1 MKRISNLAVLAIIAL
16 SSCVSVPDYDTSYSN
31 STELTPEQINDNVK
45 NVFGTTFDPNQ
56 DWTMSAE
63 GSVKITADA
72 NLNDIVKV
80 QVLSESPFLNG
91 DAMVLNQKDVSYG
104 ETVEL
109 TYEAPK
115 GATKLIAACVNKTGN
130 YFVKTFDINA
140 QTVSFKSTSS
150 RAITRAVEGSYPDL
164 STIKIELNRSM
175 PSYNARRTIEAAKEG
190 ADANISAWK
199 NSGWENER
207 LWRPAKTTNK
217 EKNIPATES
226 NGWIIDGQVARVIPN
241 IDDTEKERL
250 EAALNA
256 MEGFDDQSKKYNNMQ
271 VIRELHINSKY
282 NNYLTTNGEPL
293 IIAPVGLLSTDASYV
308 YYYYYNPNAVSGMSE
323 AQKTAYIKSLPKFRA
338 FDCSYT
344 KNALKQTEPKRVTIE
359 NNRYK
364 GFFKMHEYLLPYYG
378 DEPLPTTDATI
389 VTAAVPH
396 STYSGIYRIR
406 CEKDNGKGKY
416 YYFTYCGSDKSN
428 DKLAL
433 YDENNKNQ
441 LWQIFTMPESKG
453 GGLVLYN
460 IGAKLWLYQADSG
473 GYTIFS
479 NNKNTISVIDDIE
492 TDGDII
498 RFKTQWGHL
507 GANSDNNRVALNK
520 DNSNTDTKKHGII
533 DWHIEEYN
541 YTGTRPEGAIDNI
554 EFETKTI
561 AFEMNPV
568 SLTIPAGYKVG
579 FMNRK
584 GNENDS
590 NNFTAVNKGETY
602 GDGNLNKEI
611 NSFPQFSS
619 AVDLYGMRLT
629 DPRVAIFKANNH
641 NYITFEDGTDCNFT
655 DIVIEI
661 VSGIQVEDGDLSQKP
676 KNAVYTYCFEDRQNG
691 DYDMNDIVIK
701 AMRLDATHVLFSVE
715 ACGAYDELN
724 LRGIHGK
731 LLSSNIDVHQLFGV
745 SNPKTYINTQPGT
758 THHEPIQEV
767 VEVPNNFSFNTI
779 SEEKADILDPLKRKV
794 LHIYNK
800 TEEREVRLS
809 TRGEDPHGI
818 MIPCDFKYP
827 TEKTSL
833 HHAYPHFLD
842 WAKGDNTYYDWYNQ
856 PNPSG
861 VYDSGGF
868 QILEST
874 RKAYPKYFK
883 DQE

>member
-1 MKRISNLAVLAIIAL
+1 MKKLYFLAISVFAL
-16 SSCVSVPDYDTSYSN
+16 ASCSHDLGDYDER
-31 STELTPEQINDNVK
+31 ELLYPTLTKEQINQNVEK
-45 NVFGTTFDPNQ
+45 VFGTTFSPNQ
-56 DWTMSAE
+56 DWTMTVN

-72 NLNDIVKV
+72 DFKDIVKV
-80 QVLSESPFLNG
+80 QVLSETPFLNG
-91 DAMVLNQKDVSYG
+91 DAMVLNQANATNG

-109 TYEAPK
+109 SFEAPK
-115 GATKLIAACVNKTGN
+115 GATQLIAACVNKTGN

-140 QTVSFKSTSS
+140 QTVSFKSTGS
-150 RAITRAVEGSYPDL
+150 RAFTRAVEGSYPDL
-164 STIKIELNRSM
+164 STIKIELKRSM

-207 LWRPAKTTNK
+207 LWRPAKTSDNNK
-217 EKNIPATES
+217 PATTS
-226 NGWIIDGQVARVIPN
+226 NGWIIDGQVTREIPN
-241 IDDTEKERL
+241 IDDTEKEGL
-250 EAALNA
+250 EAALGA
-256 MEGFDDQSKKYNNMQ
+256 MKGFDDQSKKYNNMQ

-378 DEPLPTTDATI
+378 DDPLPTTDATI

-416 YYFTYCGSDKSN
+416 YYFTYCGSGNMDN
-428 DKLAL
+428 KLAL
-433 YDENNKNQ
+433 YDENNNNQ

-507 GANSDNNRVALNK
+507 GANTNNNRVSLNK
-520 DNSNTDTKKHGII
+520 DNSNTDTRKHGII

-590 NNFTAVNKGETY
+590 NNFTAENKGETY

-611 NSFPQFSS
+611 NTYPNFSN
-619 AVDLYGMRLT
+619 AVNLYGMRSN
-629 DPRVAIFKANNH
+629 DPRTAIFQANGH
-641 NYITFEDGTDCNFT
+641 NYITFEEGVDCNFT
-655 DIVIEI
+655 DIIIEI
-661 VSGIQVEDGDLSQKP
+661 VNGVNIEGGDLSVEP
-676 KNAVYTYCFEDRQNG
+676 NNVVYTFCFEDRQDG
-691 DYDMNDIVIK
+691 DYDLNDVIIK
-701 AMRLDATHVLFSVE
+701 AMRLDKTHVLFSLE
-715 ACGAYDELN
+715 ACGAHDELY
-724 LRGIHGK
+724 LRNIHGK
-731 LLSSNIDVHQLFGV
+731 VLNSTTEVHKMFSVDNTQF
-745 SNPKTYINTQPGT
+745 INTQGGERKP
-758 THHEPIQEV
+758 PIQDV
-767 VEVPNNFSFNTI
+767 VQVKDNYSFNNTGTEQI
-779 SEEKADILDPLKRKV
+779 Y
-794 LHIYNK
+794 IYNK
-800 TEEREVRLS
+800 TTGKDIHLS
-809 TRGEDPHGI
+809 TTGEDPHGI
-818 MIPCDFKYP
+818 MIPSDFKHPVEQTSINKANDYFLKW
-827 TEKTSL
+827 TE
-833 HHAYPHFLD
+833 
-842 WAKGDNTYYDWYNQ
+842 GDNDSHDWYNR
-856 PNPSG
+856 S
-861 VYDSGGF
+861 
-868 QILEST
+868 ILDKICQDAIFEIT
-874 RKAYPKYFK
+874 EDTKKAYPKYFNN
-883 DQE
+883 DN